1 MKKVMNVFMILLPFV
16 WIMLGIFNAF
26 AGQYDRAAYDMAA
39 GAFFMIMP
47 MYYSFLKD
55 RED

>member
-1 MKKVMNVFMILLPFV
+1 MKKVMNVFMILLPFA

-47 MYYSFLKD
+47 LYYSFLKD